1 MMLSVEK
8 MMKEIK
14 ARQSEF
20 DQFWKLHRARVEHM
34 MSMCHFNRSTEK
46 VRRLK

>member
-1 MMLSVEK
+1 MISSVDG

-14 ARQSEF
+14 AHQSEF

-46 VRRLK
+46 VRSL